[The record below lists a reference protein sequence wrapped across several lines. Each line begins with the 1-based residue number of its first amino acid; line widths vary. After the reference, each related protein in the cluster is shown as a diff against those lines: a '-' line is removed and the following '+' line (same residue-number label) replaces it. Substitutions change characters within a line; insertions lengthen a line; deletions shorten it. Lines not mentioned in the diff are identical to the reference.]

1 MEEFCFD
8 ILTAVILI
16 FRTSTY
22 EMNGPIFWVS
32 YTVND
37 PCLKKRSWG
46 AVLKEISRL
55 PNFFL
60 RLRLIVHSCVRKL
73 S

>member
-32 YTVND
+32 YTVNMYKFAHD
-37 PCLKKRSWG
+37 EVSDVVESG
-46 AVLKEISRL
+46 VQSRL
-55 PNFFL
+55 DFQIGSRVLEN
-60 RLRLIVHSCVRKL
+60 C
-73 S
+73 

>member
-32 YTVND
+32 YTVNMYKFAYD
-37 PCLKKRSWG
+37 AVSDVVESFVQWRLDFQIGST
-46 AVLKEISRL
+46 VLK
-55 PNFFL
+55 N
-60 RLRLIVHSCVRKL
+60 C
-73 S
+73 